1 MTTHKTIE
9 QYAEEYANDTFRQIE
24 KLENNTGVSMRT
36 DEPMCI
42 CLNDAYLA
50 GAEKQ
55 KKLSD
60 EREAI
65 MLDIIGKLMGA
76 QAIATGAIMV
86 LQPGG
91 IVNKVLDETIASVE
105 KKLKELKE
113 K

>member
-1 MTTHKTIE
+1 MTSQHKTIE
-9 QYAEEYANDTFRQIE
+9 QCAEECRDQDGACY
-24 KLENNTGVSMRT
+24 VS
-36 DEPMCI
+36 
-42 CLNDAYLA
+42 YLA

-76 QAIATGAIMV
+76 QAISTGAIMV

-91 IVNKVLDETIASVE
+91 IVNKALDETIASVE
-105 KKLKELKE
+105 KKLKELKGE
-113 K
+113 